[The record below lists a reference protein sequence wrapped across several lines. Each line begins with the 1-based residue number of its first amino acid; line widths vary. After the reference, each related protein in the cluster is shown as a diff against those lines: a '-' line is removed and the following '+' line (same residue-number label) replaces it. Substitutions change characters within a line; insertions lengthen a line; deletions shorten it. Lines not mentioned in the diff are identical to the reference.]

1 MNRNFW
7 QNFSAIISALL
18 AGGLFIVLLFLL
30 KWSII
35 IALPIT
41 VGAYVGLY
49 LVTKPRRKIGNIN
62 IDFLDDGEELAKK
75 LDEAREDYESI
86 KKSLSKIIDMQVKD
100 TAEKLCATSE
110 KIIEYLENNPEKIR
124 QARQFIDY
132 YQDTASELL
141 KKYITLQNSD
151 INTDEVANLK
161 KDTKNALTTLDT
173 AFNNQFEK
181 LMRGEMID
189 MQADIDVLEKTV
201 KSEMNK

>member
-49 LVTKPRRKIGNIN
+49 LITKPRRKIGNVN

-189 MQADIDVLEKTV
+189 MQTDIDVLEKTV